1 VLVEKLKHR
10 FMRGE
15 AVFKPGT
22 SYFPGQ
28 STARRIAGVAIVLAV
43 TTARAENPVLDFNLI
58 TLPTDLIAA
67 VSNVEDDIAI
77 SSLLQSA
84 ASQSEIGQSASEQLS
99 IPAPSTA
106 PSAVTDQQSVSDQ
119 IASSGTIN
127 EVEPQSESG
136 VQTVAEEAL
145 EAVETE
151 DHSTP
156 EIIVTRPVT
165 AGTEVTF
172 DVAAISEPATK
183 AVADDTSS
191 APTTEP
197 IGITEIT
204 PPEISEAASDEPTT
218 AQVAAVVPNQQAQ
231 TIDGPEVENG
241 TSAKTVNQ
249 LVTEQQDALINED
262 EIILAWAT
270 AWSTNDIERYLSFY
284 SEDFIPD
291 DASQDRVSWEQLR
304 RERLRNKNIRIIV
317 SNAEVYRVD
326 NEITE
331 VRFTQ
336 RYTSKSYRDRVIKSI
351 AMMQTPGGWKF
362 LSERSIESL
371 PFE

>member
-1 VLVEKLKHR
+1 MKKLKHR
-10 FMRGE
+10 FMQGG

-22 SYFPGQ
+22 SYLRGQ

-43 TTARAENPVLDFNLI
+43 TTARAENPGLDFNLI
-58 TLPTDLIAA
+58 KLPTDLIAA

-84 ASQSEIGQSASEQLS
+84 ASQSEIGQSASEQS
-99 IPAPSTA
+99 NVPAPSTA
-106 PSAVTDQQSVSDQ
+106 PSAVTNQQSVSDQ

-127 EVEPQSESG
+127 AVEPQSDSG

-145 EAVETE
+145 EAAETE
-151 DHSTP
+151 DHSIP

-172 DVAAISEPATK
+172 AVAAISEPATK
-183 AVADDTSS
+183 SVEDDIAS

-204 PPEISEAASDEPTT
+204 PPGNSESVSDEPTT
-218 AQVAAVVPNQQAQ
+218 AQIAAVVPSQRDQ
-231 TIDGPEVENG
+231 TIDGTAAENG
-241 TSAKTVNQ
+241 IQAKTVNQ
-249 LVTEQQDALINED
+249 LVTDQQDALINED

-270 AWSTNDIERYLSFY
+270 AWSTNDIEKYLSFY
-284 SEDFIPD
+284 SEEFIPD
-291 DASQDRVSWEQLR
+291 DASQDRLSWEQLR

-326 NEITE
+326 NQIIE

-336 RYTSKSYRDRVIKSI
+336 RYTSKSYHDRVIKSI
-351 AMMQTPGGWKF
+351 EMTETSSGWKF
-362 LSERSIESL
+362 LSERTIESL